1 MTDTTGSITVFICGS
16 ALRGQPDHQNLQ
28 EAKFVSAAKTEPIY
42 RLHSV
47 GNGWHPGIHKVAE
60 GGISI
65 PGELYAMTPEQYTYL
80 KDNEP
85 PHMYPEE
92 VPLVGGGTA
101 IAFLYPKEKI
111 DEHGWPDISGYG
123 GWAAYKAAT
132 QSEDA

>member
-1 MTDTTGSITVFICGS
+1 MTDTTEVITVFICGS

-28 EAKFVSAAKTEPIY
+28 EAKFVGEAKTAPIY
-42 RLHSV
+42 RLYAV
-47 GNGWHPGIHKVAE
+47 GDGWHPGIHQVEA

-92 VPLVGGGTA
+92 VPLVGGGHR
-101 IAFLYPKEKI
+101 
-111 DEHGWPDISGYG
+111 DRISLS
-123 GWAAYKAAT
+123 
-132 QSEDA
+132 QSKD

>member
-1 MTDTTGSITVFICGS
+1 MTQPSDTITVFICGS
-16 ALRGQPDHQNLQ
+16 ALRGQPDNQNLQ
-28 EAKFVSAAKTEPIY
+28 DATFGGEAQTAPIY

-47 GNGWHPGIHKVAE
+47 KDGWHPGIYEVGE

-85 PHMYPEE
+85 PHMYPEQ
-92 VPLVGGGTA
+92 VKLVGGGTA
-101 IAFLYPKEKI
+101 TAFLYPKALI
-111 DEHGWPDISGYG
+111 DEHGWPDISEYG

-132 QSEDA
+132 KSK